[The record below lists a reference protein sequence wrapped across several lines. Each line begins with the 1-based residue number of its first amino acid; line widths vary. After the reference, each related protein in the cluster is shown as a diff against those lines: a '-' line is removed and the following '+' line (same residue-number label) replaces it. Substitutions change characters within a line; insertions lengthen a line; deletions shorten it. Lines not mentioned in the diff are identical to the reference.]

1 MATEM
6 VSATGRDAADA
17 LPTIIS
23 VSSRP
28 SIRPRTI
35 GSERPDELHVV
46 VAALTYRRPADLAAL
61 LPQLDREAGGVGDLV
76 DVLIVDND
84 PDGGARPQVEGFG
97 GAHYLHAPI
106 PGIAAARNAALDASG
121 DADLLV
127 FIDDDERPVEHWL
140 ALLLATWR
148 TSRPAAVIG
157 PVVSTFDEEP
167 SPWVQA
173 GRFFS
178 RRRLPTGTEVQVAAT
193 NNLLLDL
200 GVVRA
205 SGLRFDERFGLTGG
219 SDTLFTRQLRA
230 AGGRMVWC
238 DEAIV
243 TDVVPRS
250 RVDRQ
255 WVMHRAYRSGNSDAL
270 TALALAR
277 GLRRTALRLRFA
289 AKGGVRMVAGAI
301 PGWIGHRTGSLTM
314 EARGA
319 RRRARGA
326 GMLAGA
332 LGRAY
337 VEYRR
342 D

>member
-1 MATEM
+1 M
-6 VSATGRDAADA
+6 
-17 LPTIIS
+17 
-23 VSSRP
+23 SSRP
-28 SIRPRTI
+28 DLPSRAA
-35 GSERPDELHVV
+35 GAEHPDEPRVL

-61 LPQLDREAGGVGDLV
+61 LPQLEREARGVGDSVRL
-76 DVLIVDND
+76 LIVDND
-84 PDGGARPQVEGFG
+84 PDGGARQQVEAFDGVR
-97 GAHYLHAPI
+97 YLHAPT

-148 TSRPAAVIG
+148 TTRPAAVIG

-167 SPWVQA
+167 SAWVQA

-200 GVVRA
+200 GVIRA
-205 SGLRFDERFGLTGG
+205 RRLRFDERFGLTGG

-238 DEAIV
+238 DEAVV
-243 TDVVPRS
+243 TDVVPSS
-250 RVDRQ
+250 RVGRQ

-270 TALALAR
+270 TAIALAGGVR
-277 GLRRTALRLRFA
+277 GAALRLRFA
-289 AKGGVRMVAGAI
+289 ARGSARVVAGAI
-301 PGWIGHRTGSLTM
+301 PGRIGRLTGSLTM
-314 EARGA
+314 DARGA
-319 RRRARGA
+319 RRRARGS